1 MFKSENP
8 ILDYT
13 KFYSELHFR
22 PVVQTV
28 VKIPAQT
35 LFRGLSSPFSIS
47 FRSHLHIPWRK
58 MVDMMI
64 KLDECMCRMFLSRC
78 SERTS
83 GEKCFASHKGM
94 QYQQADGWGSHGGDN
109 SVASSRPLL
118 TMQYAGP
125 KIEASKTSCDAHL
138 PFEKPDN
145 STEMHK
151 EIHILKSITLFPP
164 VSEACLWDFFGIQ
177 PALAEENCQSK
188 EAKTQRLQLQ
198 RTWPDFCANNECRRT
213 ILSRH
218 CVDDIDE
225 VSSHEIKE
233 EGCESQQNTNLTYS
247 RRNPRPLYN
256 SDLFS
261 WKCNA
266 NEGLPR
272 CLAFRLSQN
281 LAASSETFDLYSG
294 FQIDTNDLRALAAA
308 DARLGE
314 IQMLLRSPVPQRAYV
329 HRSSVQPVCE
339 EILY

>member
-1 MFKSENP
+1 M
-8 ILDYT
+8 
-13 KFYSELHFR
+13 
-22 PVVQTV
+22 
-28 VKIPAQT
+28 
-35 LFRGLSSPFSIS
+35 
-47 FRSHLHIPWRK
+47 
-58 MVDMMI
+58 
-64 KLDECMCRMFLSRC
+64 KLDECMCRMLLSRC
-78 SERTS
+78 SERTI
-83 GEKCFASHKGM
+83 GEKCFASPKCM
-94 QYQQADGWGSHGGDN
+94 QYQQADGGGSHGGVN
-109 SVASSRPLL
+109 SVASSRPLP
-118 TMQYAGP
+118 TVQYAGP

-138 PFEKPDN
+138 PFEKPEN

-177 PALAEENCQSK
+177 PALAEENCQSR

-213 ILSRH
+213 ILSRRIR
-218 CVDDIDE
+218 CVDDCNDIDE
-225 VSSHEIKE
+225 ISSNEIKE
-233 EGCESQQNTNLTYS
+233 EGYESQQNTNLTYS
-247 RRNPRPLYN
+247 RGNPRPLYN

-281 LAASSETFDLYSG
+281 LAASSEKFNLYSG

-314 IQMLLRSPVPQRAYV
+314 IQMLLCSQQRTY
-329 HRSSVQPVCE
+329 HRISVQTVCE
-339 EILY
+339 EMNQEILY